1 MFHNI
6 IITFGYVSKIDYNR
20 TWLVQLYMVHC
31 IPVSFAL
38 PLCLSFLAY
47 YLLKLGHCDSRC
59 RCRFPGPSEGPSCN
73 FIALCLY
80 HMLLFCSLSLCTL
93 CMYFYLFASHVFRF
107 VSFYFVCYVLLSF
120 PFCISLHLPHA
131 TKNSME
137 ILFFSFFYFV
147 SFWLV
152 LGHPKSWFTFA
163 RQRQLFL
170 HTNNSLNISASRP
183 AHCSS
188 LPLSP
193 SRGAA
198 PSASGFW
205 EPVSHFL
212 SSQFGFRFFFFF
224 VFDFTLFFLYAVVK
238 FLPCCVAVPR
248 RIYQHLIG

>member
-1 MFHNI
+1 MFDNI
-6 IITFGYVSKIDYNR
+6 IITFGYESKIDYNR

-137 ILFFSFFYFV
+137 ILFFFFFLFCFV
-147 SFWLV
+147 LV
-152 LGHPKSWFTFA
+152 GLGAPEKLIHIREAATIIFA
-163 RQRQLFL
+163 YKQLVK
-170 HTNNSLNISASRP
+170 HISQSP
-183 AHCSS
+183 CP
-188 LPLSP
+188 LFLSP
-193 SRGAA
+193 SLSLERCC
-198 PSASGFW
+198 PISFRLLRTGFSFSQFSVW
-205 EPVSHFL
+205 FSVLFFFCFRLYVIFFFMLSL
-212 SSQFGFRFFFFF
+212 SSCPAA
-224 VFDFTLFFLYAVVK
+224 LLC
-238 FLPCCVAVPR
+238 LVAF
-248 RIYQHLIG
+248 ISI